1 MSEKET
7 ELLKII
13 GKNIAKRRKEL
24 NLTQDEL
31 AYSANIDRTYVGY
44 VENGRQNVSVAV
56 LYRFANALKMDIK
69 DLFNND

>member
-7 ELLKII
+7 ELLKIV

-24 NLTQDEL
+24 NLTQEEL

-44 VENGRQNVSVAV
+44 VENGRQNVSVAI
-56 LYRFANALKMDIK
+56 LYRFAIALKMNIK
-69 DLFNND
+69 DLFNE